1 MNCKQ
6 LDDAI
11 NQPHSA
17 RYFSY
22 VPFNMKVCKQVH
34 ITGVT
39 DISETKLDQWD
50 FEKIVLCMQK
60 KFLLQMQA
68 DFLNNGVLLHKSVSA
83 RQIKVL

>member
-39 DISETKLDQWD
+39 DIS
-50 FEKIVLCMQK
+50 
-60 KFLLQMQA
+60 
-68 DFLNNGVLLHKSVSA
+68 
-83 RQIKVL
+83 